1 MKKERSLKKLI
12 AISISLTIIS
22 IALIYSLLLY
32 LIVHSTENQLMGS
45 AMSSTLNGIMIFLRA
60 NLRASIISPGFILKE
75 ILPIRYRTLS
85 KTCRSVTLR
94 WSEEKIFTSIR

>member
-32 LIVHSTENQLMGS
+32 LIVHSTENQLMG
-45 AMSSTLNGIMIFLRA
+45 
-60 NLRASIISPGFILKE
+60 
-75 ILPIRYRTLS
+75 
-85 KTCRSVTLR
+85 
-94 WSEEKIFTSIR
+94 